1 MARRKGRETF
11 RKVITSP
18 ELIEQINPENQ
29 KLVDRFLKNFATKR
43 SPNSVVSYRSNLNIF
58 FCWNVLY
65 NENGFFI
72 DLKKF
77 ELMDFFDFC
86 VTELKWGS
94 NRFAQ
99 MHSCLSSFSTWIE
112 NIYDEKYPTFRNLLP
127 KIEKLPKETVRK
139 KSVFKK
145 EELDMLMNWLGEQ
158 DKVNEQCLLALIMS
172 SGSRASELLR
182 FTTDMIDEN
191 HTAFEGLFLET
202 TEDIRVKGRGVN
214 GKYIP
219 RYLIKDIFLPYY
231 KKWLPIRDEI
241 MRETGKN
248 HNFIFIRPDG
258 EPALISTIRSWM
270 EKWDDVL
277 DKHWYP
283 HAGRHFWTTYL
294 LSIGLEKEL
303 IQELQKWS
311 SDALVDIYNDAT
323 AKDRKWKNLDKLKAA
338 LEEESFRE
346 ELDEIEKETMSGDTN

>member
-11 RKVITSP
+11 RKVITNP

-231 KKWLPIRDEI
+231 KKWLPIRNEI
-241 MRETGKN
+241 IRETGKD

-338 LEEESFRE
+338 LEEEAFRE

>member
-18 ELIEQINPENQ
+18 ELIAQINPKNQ
-29 KLVDRFLKNFATKR
+29 QLTDRFLKNFATKR
-43 SPNSVVSYRSNLNIF
+43 SPNSVISYRSNLNIF
-58 FCWNVLY
+58 MCWNILW
-65 NENGFFI
+65 NENKFFVDI
-72 DLKKF
+72 KKY

-94 NRFAQ
+94 NRYAQ

-127 KIEKLPKETVRK
+127 KIEKLPKEAVRK

-145 EELDMLMNWLGEQ
+145 EELDKLMDWLGEQ
-158 DKVNEQCLLALIMS
+158 GKVNEQCLLALIMS

-202 TEDIRVKGRGVN
+202 TEDVRVKGRGVN

-231 KKWLPIRDEI
+231 KQWLPVREQI
-241 MRETGKN
+241 MKETGKD

-338 LEEESFRE
+338 LEEESFKA
-346 ELDEIEKETMSGDTN
+346 ELDEIENGDME

>member
-18 ELIEQINPENQ
+18 ELIAQINPKNQ
-29 KLVDRFLKNFATKR
+29 QLADRFLKNFATKR
-43 SPNSVVSYRSNLNIF
+43 SPNSVISYRSNLNIF
-58 FCWNVLY
+58 MCWNILW
-65 NENGFFI
+65 NENKFFVDI
-72 DLKKF
+72 KKY

-94 NRFAQ
+94 NRYAQ

-127 KIEKLPKETVRK
+127 KIEKLPKEAVRK

-145 EELDMLMNWLGEQ
+145 EELDKLMDWLGEQ
-158 DKVNEQCLLALIMS
+158 GKVNEQCLLALIMS

-202 TEDIRVKGRGVN
+202 TEDVRVKGRGVN

-231 KKWLPIRDEI
+231 KQWLPVREQI
-241 MRETGKN
+241 MKETGKN

-294 LSIGLEKEL
+294 LSIGFEKEL

-338 LEEESFRE
+338 LEEESFKA
-346 ELDEIEKETMSGDTN
+346 ELDEIENGDME

>member
-18 ELIEQINPENQ
+18 ELIAQINPKNQ
-29 KLVDRFLKNFATKR
+29 QLADRFLKNFATKR
-43 SPNSVVSYRSNLNIF
+43 SPNSVISYRSNLNIF
-58 FCWNVLY
+58 MCWNILW
-65 NENGFFI
+65 NENKFFVDI
-72 DLKKF
+72 KKY

-94 NRFAQ
+94 NRYAQ

-127 KIEKLPKETVRK
+127 KIEKLPKEAVRK

-145 EELDMLMNWLGEQ
+145 KELDKLMDWLGEQ
-158 DKVNEQCLLALIMS
+158 GKVNEQCLLALIMS

-202 TEDIRVKGRGVN
+202 TEDVRVKGRGVN

-231 KKWLPIRDEI
+231 KQWLPVREQI
-241 MRETGKN
+241 MKETGKD

-338 LEEESFRE
+338 LEEESFKA
-346 ELDEIEKETMSGDTN
+346 ELDEIENGDME

>member
-18 ELIEQINPENQ
+18 ELIAQINPKNQ
-29 KLVDRFLKNFATKR
+29 QLVDRFLKNFATKR
-43 SPNSVVSYRSNLNIF
+43 SPNSVISYRSNLNIF
-58 FCWNVLY
+58 MCWNILW
-65 NENGFFI
+65 NENKFFVDI
-72 DLKKF
+72 KKY

-94 NRFAQ
+94 NRYAQ

-127 KIEKLPKETVRK
+127 KIEKLPKEAVRK

-145 EELDMLMNWLGEQ
+145 EELDKLMDWLGEQ
-158 DKVNEQCLLALIMS
+158 GKVNEQCLLALIMS

-202 TEDIRVKGRGVN
+202 TEDVRVKGRGVN

-231 KKWLPIRDEI
+231 KQWLPVREQI
-241 MRETGKN
+241 MKETGKD

-338 LEEESFRE
+338 LEEESFKA
-346 ELDEIEKETMSGDTN
+346 ELDEIENGDME

>member
-18 ELIEQINPENQ
+18 ELIAQINPKNQ
-29 KLVDRFLKNFATKR
+29 QLVDRFLKNFATKR
-43 SPNSVVSYRSNLNIF
+43 SPNSVISYRSNLNIF
-58 FCWNVLY
+58 MCWNILW
-65 NENGFFI
+65 NDNTFFVE
-72 DLKKF
+72 LKKY

-94 NRFAQ
+94 NRYAQ

-112 NIYDEKYPTFRNLLP
+112 NIYDEKYPEFRNLLP

-145 EELDMLMNWLGEQ
+145 EELDKLMDWLGEQ
-158 DKVNEQCLLALIMS
+158 GKVNEQCLLALIMS

-231 KKWLPIRDEI
+231 KQWLPVREQI
-241 MRETGKN
+241 MKETGKD

-338 LEEESFRE
+338 LEEESFKA
-346 ELDEIEKETMSGDTN
+346 ELDEIENGDME

>member
-1 MARRKGRETF
+1 MSKRKGRETF
-11 RKVITSP
+11 RNIITSP
-18 ELIEQINPENQ
+18 ELIEQINPENK
-29 KLVDRFLKNFATKR
+29 KLFDRFLKNFATKR
-43 SPNSVVSYRSNLNIF
+43 SPSSVVNYRSNLNIF
-58 FCWNVLY
+58 FTWNLLY
-65 NENGFFI
+65 NDNDFFI
-72 DLKKF
+72 NIKKYN
-77 ELMDFFDFC
+77 LIDFFDFG

-94 NRFAQ
+94 ARYAN

-112 NIYDEKYPTFRNLLP
+112 NILDERYPDFRNLLP
-127 KIEKLPKETVRK
+127 KIEKLPKSAVRK
-139 KSVFKK
+139 KSIFSKD
-145 EELDMLMNWLGEQ
+145 ELDNLMNWLGEKG
-158 DKVNEQCLLALIMS
+158 KVNEQCLLALIMS

-191 HTAFEGLFLET
+191 HIAFEGLFLET

-219 RYLIKDIFLPYY
+219 RYIIKDIFLPYY
-231 KKWLPIRDEI
+231 YKWLPIREQI
-241 MRETGKN
+241 MKN
-248 HNFIFIRPDG
+248 NKKDHNFIFIRNNG

-338 LEEESFRE
+338 LEAESFKE
-346 ELDEIEKETMSGDTN
+346 ELEEIEKDYKNS